1 MTQNPLDL
9 STWTDAHHL
18 VNMYV
23 AIAQLSGYTPDT
35 EAERRLFA
43 KFHERMPEI
52 SVQRFKNIWRM
63 LTSLYHSMQ
72 VPWNSNG
79 RRKQRYTLFLR
90 SATTLAQQVNGN
102 TDQAMAL
109 IRDLVDIAGSHGFFR
124 ENDIAMIQAA
134 GRASGLRVDLSIDTK
149 RQRAKVEF
157 SEID

>member
-1 MTQNPLDL
+1 MMQNPLDL

-23 AIAQLSGYTPDT
+23 AIAQLSGYTPDA

-79 RRKQRYTLFLR
+79 TSMVSASMGSSSLSSR
-90 SATTLAQQVNGN
+90 S
-102 TDQAMAL
+102 
-109 IRDLVDIAGSHGFFR
+109 R
-124 ENDIAMIQAA
+124 
-134 GRASGLRVDLSIDTK
+134 
-149 RQRAKVEF
+149 
-157 SEID
+157 